1 LIVGCVLFLF
11 HNLQHLHTNNF
22 PSPSDFSSSF
32 FLTTALRQATD
43 FFSFSFVLSVLYC
56 VQPPGLCSSRLSVVN
71 LISVDIISQFT
82 FSSLLPSVLICS
94 TTNLRKATDLF
105 PVLSCYRAHISSTF
119 FYSFFH
125 NLQHLHTN
133 NFPSPSDSSSTFF
146 RTTALRQATDLF
158 PFLSYHRA
166 HISSTFFCSF
176 FYNLQHLHTNNFPSP
191 SDSSSTFF
199 RTTALRQATDLFPF
213 LSCHRA
219 HISST
224 YCFCA
229 TWSNSSIMA
238 SPAPRTPATSALPT
252 SPTASSPRSRETF
265 RSKIPVRV
273 NSKRVAVPE
282 LKAALERAV
291 RARGTR
297 YSNILAFSVYWDDD
311 NTLAKE
317 DSQTFIAMMRDMFD
331 VSCQT
336 FVLQSKS
343 PIPAWD
349 LNLQLIEAIKAKLKN
364 QKPSLLVF
372 SYAGH
377 GVINN
382 LDELSFASRNNK
394 KLVPWSTVQS
404 ELTPPELAMDLFAI
418 LDCCHSGSAVTGS
431 PNSIHVLA
439 ACGAPVWARSR
450 TNSISFTQ
458 RVARAIRPI
467 FNSGKVS
474 ISTEEIF
481 HAVQK
486 ETPAGAYMSRFSSHS
501 GANPIILPFKV
512 AATSG
517 SGISSSG
524 ASSSD
529 LRSSPRPSLPSSLPL
544 RPHNRETHVLVML
557 TLEGKAAEVTRDFQ
571 KVIETMPAKFQM
583 KMTDA
588 FETNASA
595 GVFVRMTWEAFARL
609 LSTVNMEPLL
619 PIIGPSLVGAQL
631 REVPTIP
638 VGENLPFRER
648 PQRKG

>member
-94 TTNLRKATDLF
+94 TTNLRK
-105 PVLSCYRAHISSTF
+105 
-119 FYSFFH
+119 
-125 NLQHLHTN
+125 
-133 NFPSPSDSSSTFF
+133 
-146 RTTALRQATDLF
+146 ATDLF